1 MLDNMAN
8 TIESRNQMFRIP
20 LSQQTAKH
28 ISSEE
33 VSIIEGV
40 VCDIILLISSN
51 RAMNRSKKIFI
62 SKGPLEQASD
72 YVIFLFRYCLNIL
85 ILLLFLENKTCKVN

>member
-20 LSQQTAKH
+20 LSQQTAEH

-72 YVIFLFRYCLNIL
+72 YVINCIQVLFEYINITF
-85 ILLLFLENKTCKVN
+85 IPRKWYT